1 MALKQNARA
10 ISSRWIGHRG
20 TSLVATAFR
29 RWREFSFGP
38 GDIGAS
44 QSDESALIANLVEGL
59 AIPHTFCEFGFHVAE
74 FNCGKLVRGGW
85 EGLLID
91 GDEQRVRMA
100 RNVVARDPALRVEV
114 KQLFLTTA
122 NLAPTIRG
130 YLGERAL
137 GVLSVDVDG
146 NDYWFLR
153 ELLPLRPY
161 VIIVEYNGSFG
172 LRPITVPYDPAF
184 ERHAKHPSGWYHGAS
199 ISAFHGLCTQHGYS
213 LIGTSQDG
221 LNLFFIRADVAPD
234 GTKQLVPSE
243 AYREN
248 QLRNRWSGTSADQQ
262 WQVLHD
268 LPFVEV

>member
-1 MALKQNARA
+1 MNTQHIVFSHGQDGEPWGGKIVAMA
-10 ISSRWIGHRG
+10 
-20 TSLVATAFR
+20 
-29 RWREFSFGP
+29 E
-38 GDIGAS
+38 
-44 QSDESALIANLVEGL
+44 
-59 AIPHTFCEFGFHVAE
+59 
-74 FNCGKLVRGGW
+74 
-85 EGLLID
+85 
-91 GDEQRVRMA
+91 
-100 RNVVARDPALRVEV
+100 VARRHGLQVDSVDYRGIADPALRVEV